1 MEGKMEEEIIYL
13 TALNMTFRYR
23 GGMAKTLLEH
33 FGSAVGI
40 FGHTAQDLAKIT
52 GLQQKIVS
60 DLFSKQTM
68 QAAQTE
74 VEWTKKEGI
83 KTYTLYGTGYPE
95 RLANCPDAP
104 VLLYQR
110 GPATLS
116 NKKSL
121 AIVGTRDATPYGI
134 HTTER
139 IVKDLALRGH
149 CCSIISGLAFGIDIT
164 AHKVAL
170 EVGLPT
176 IAVFAFG
183 LDHIQPAAHTSI
195 AQKIGQKGACV
206 TDFPSKTIVN
216 KSNFLKRNRII
227 AGLADGVLVVES
239 KATGGALIT
248 ADIAQSYDREIMAVP
263 GRWNDLCSKGCN
275 NLIREQRGGLVNSV
289 EDIEKQ
295 LGWKPE
301 VKGNPHEAS
310 QPFDLIDSGLLQAL
324 ERGPLS
330 IDQLH
335 RISQLHL
342 SELSARLMQLT
353 LKEKIKRL
361 QQHQYCLL

>member
-1 MEGKMEEEIIYL
+1 MGDEIIYL

-23 GGMAKTLLEH
+23 GGVAKALLEH
-33 FGSAVGI
+33 FGSAAEI
-40 FGHTAQDLAKIT
+40 FRHNALDLAKNT
-52 GLQQKIVS
+52 GLHQKITT

-68 QAAQTE
+68 QAAQRE
-74 VEWTKKEGI
+74 VEWTIKEGI
-83 KTYTLYGTGYPE
+83 KTYTLYRNDYPK
-95 RLANCPDAP
+95 RLSNCPDAP

-116 NKKSL
+116 NKKTL

-134 HTTER
+134 YTTER

-149 CCSIISGLAFGIDIT
+149 HCSIISGLAFGIDIT
-164 AHKVAL
+164 AHKAAL

-227 AGLADGVLVVES
+227 AGLADGVLVMES

-275 NLIREQRGGLVNSV
+275 NLIKEQRAGLVNGV
-289 EDIEKQ
+289 EDLERQ
-295 LGWKPE
+295 LGWTPVTVE
-301 VKGNPHEAS
+301 RPHEAS
-310 QPFDLIDSGLLQAL
+310 QRFDLIDSGLLQAL
-324 ERGPLS
+324 EKGPLS

-335 RISQLHL
+335 RISQLPL
-342 SELSARLMQLT
+342 PELSARLMQLT
-353 LKEKIKRL
+353 IKEKIKRL

>member
-1 MEGKMEEEIIYL
+1 
-13 TALNMTFRYR
+13 MTFRYR
-23 GGMAKTLLEH
+23 NGVAKALLEH
-33 FGSAVGI
+33 FGSAVEI
-40 FGHTAQDLAKIT
+40 FRHNALDLAKST
-52 GLQQKIVS
+52 GLQQKITT

-68 QAAQTE
+68 QAAQRE
-74 VEWTKKEGI
+74 VEWTQKEGV
-83 KTYTLYGTGYPE
+83 KTYTLFGSGYPE
-95 RLANCPDAP
+95 RLANCTDAP

-110 GPATLS
+110 GPASLS

-134 HTTER
+134 YTTEK

-149 CCSIISGLAFGIDIT
+149 HCSIISGLAFGIDIT
-164 AHKVAL
+164 AHKAAL

-195 AQKIGQKGACV
+195 AQKIGEMGACV

-227 AGLADGVLVVES
+227 AGLTDGVLVVES
-239 KATGGALIT
+239 KVTGGALIT
-248 ADIAQSYDREIMAVP
+248 ADIARSYDREVMAVS
-263 GRWNDLCSKGCN
+263 GRWNDVCSKGCN
-275 NLIREQRGGLVNSV
+275 NLIKEQGGGLVNSV

-295 LGWKPE
+295 LGWAPE
-301 VKGNPHEAS
+301 INEKTQVAS

-335 RISQLHL
+335 RISQLPL
-342 SELSARLMQLT
+342 PELSARLMQLT
-353 LKEKIKRL
+353 LKEKVKRL
-361 QQHQYCLL
+361 QQHQYCLI